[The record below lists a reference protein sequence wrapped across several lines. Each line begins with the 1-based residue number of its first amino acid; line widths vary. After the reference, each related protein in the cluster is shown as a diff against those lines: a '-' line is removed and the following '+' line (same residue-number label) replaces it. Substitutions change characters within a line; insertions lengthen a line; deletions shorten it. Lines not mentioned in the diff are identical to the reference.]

1 MQVHGVIEREQ
12 LKQVDKSSEKER
24 KVMECEFCDRKF
36 KYKKSFAHHM
46 QTEHGMSDDSDVPLS
61 AYVVKVSES
70 KEKEE
75 KSAADDTEQSGKLK
89 FYEFMLT
96 NSFNLNFFTLI

>member
-1 MQVHGVIEREQ
+1 MQIHGITDYEQ
-12 LKQVDKSSEKER
+12 PKHSEKNLDKEK

-61 AYVVKVSES
+61 TYVVKNEMKEDNIVE
-70 KEKEE
+70 EKE
-75 KSAADDTEQSGKLK
+75 QG
-89 FYEFMLT
+89 
-96 NSFNLNFFTLI
+96 N